1 MMDTFSYTG
10 VGEFMSRRG
19 HDMTRVLLIEDD
31 PGMRESLRDLLA
43 LEELECEVA
52 ETGKKGLAMFLL
64 HKPHLVVL
72 DAQLPD
78 VSGFQLCQ
86 QMKKD
91 PELKRVPIVMV
102 SGRFT
107 EPQDRVQGLELGADD
122 FFTKP
127 FDPVLFVA
135 RIKNL
140 LRASQKTNSTKVS
153 ARN

>member
-1 MMDTFSYTG
+1 
-10 VGEFMSRRG
+10 MSNRI
-19 HDMTRVLLIEDD
+19 LIIEDD
-31 PGMRESLRDLLA
+31 ASMRESLIELFS
-43 LEELECEVA
+43 LEDYQCDVA
-52 ETGKKGLAMFLL
+52 DSGKKGLAMFQIN
-64 HKPHLVVL
+64 KPQLVVV

-86 QMKKD
+86 MMKKD
-91 PELKRVPIVMV
+91 VGQRRTPVVLV

-122 FFTKP
+122 FFMKP

-140 LRASQKTNSTKVS
+140 LRSS
-153 ARN
+153 AIHAA

>member
-1 MMDTFSYTG
+1 
-10 VGEFMSRRG
+10 
-19 HDMTRVLLIEDD
+19 MTRVLLIEDD
-31 PGMRESLRDLLA
+31 PGMRESLRDLLSM
-43 LEELECEVA
+43 EELECEVA
-52 ETGKKGLAMFLL
+52 ESGKKGLAMFQL
-64 HKPHLVVL
+64 HRPDLVVL

-91 PELKRVPIVMV
+91 PLLKRIPVVMV

-127 FDPVLFVA
+127 FDPVHFVA

-140 LRASQKTNSTKVS
+140 IRTTTKPSEGSRLVGS
-153 ARN
+153 KK

>member
-1 MMDTFSYTG
+1 MGLAYALQ
-10 VGEFMSRRG
+10 EWPYERG
-19 HDMTRVLLIEDD
+19 DQQVMTTRVLIIDD
-31 PGMRESLRDLLA
+31 DAGMRESLKDLLS
-43 LEELECEVA
+43 LEEFECEVA
-52 ETGKKGLAMFLL
+52 DTGKKGLAMFQL
-64 HKPHLVVL
+64 HKPQLVVL

-78 VSGFQLCQ
+78 VSGFQVCQ
-86 QMKKD
+86 MMKKD
-91 PELKRVPIVMV
+91 PLLRRTPIVMV

-140 LRASQKTNSTKVS
+140 IRTVAQEKVVTH
-153 ARN
+153 